1 MSFAPLRCSASAYT
15 PYTPSASRLAQ
26 LAPRPGAA
34 YAAYWNGLLCF
45 GLVFAAALVVPAVAG
60 EGPAPAPAAAHWAF
74 TAPSRPTPPRV
85 GDSGRVRNEVDLFII
100 ARLEEKGL
108 SLSPEASR
116 ETLIRRVSFDLT
128 GLPPTPEEIRAFLDD
143 SAPDAYGRMVD
154 RYLDSVQ
161 YAERWASHWLDA
173 VGYADS
179 NGYFS
184 ADSERPLAYLYRDW
198 VIRSLVDDRPFD
210 RFVAEQ
216 VAGDELV
223 GFHPEADIDP
233 GMVGPLTATHYLRNP
248 QDGTGES
255 DGNDVEVLTDRMA
268 VLDGVVQMVG
278 SSLLGLTLQCAR
290 CHDHKYD
297 PVTQVEYYRLRA
309 VFAGAYD
316 LERWV
321 KPQDRTVA
329 IGSHAERV
337 ENEKRIKAAKK
348 TIEKLGKDLEKRVKP
363 LREALRNDGLLL
375 APISVPG
382 ARRGKAPAV
391 RTRKIEIDDI
401 SRRFPRFAAER
412 RRIEAAIAAAE
423 KERPEPLPRISI
435 LWEERRDPPE
445 HRLLRA
451 GVVTDPG
458 EPVLPGV
465 PSALSVPNNA
475 YGVDPRLVGARSS
488 GRRLALARWL
498 TSPEHPLLARV
509 AVNRMWQHHFGTGIV
524 ATPDN
529 FGSSGSPPSHP
540 ELLDWLAA
548 ELVDGGWKQKRI
560 HRLIVL
566 SAAYRQSSAPREEAA
581 LSDPENRLLARYPLR
596 RLDAESLRDAMLA
609 VSGQLDRA
617 SFGPPTPVGIAE
629 GGEVVVA
636 DKAPGEF
643 RRSIYLER
651 RRTKFLGL
659 LEVFDAPLMVGT
671 CSRRARSTT
680 PLQSLAL
687 LNSPFALAR
696 ARAFAAGVAR
706 DAAADTCGAR
716 ELGALAFRRALGRD
730 PSADETRAAERFLEE
745 ETAARGGGD
754 AGRDRALEGLCQML
768 LASNAFLYVD

>member
-1 MSFAPLRCSASAYT
+1 MSVVLRLGTVLAAAAFAAPLR
-15 PYTPSASRLAQ
+15 
-26 LAPRPGAA
+26 
-34 YAAYWNGLLCF
+34 
-45 GLVFAAALVVPAVAG
+45 AG
-60 EGPAPAPAAAHWAF
+60 ETPAPAPGAAHWAF
-74 TAPSRPTPPRV
+74 TPPARPAPPRV
-85 GDSGRVRNEVDLFII
+85 RDSGRVRNEVDLFIL

-108 SLSPEASR
+108 SLSREASR
-116 ETLIRRVSFDLT
+116 EVLIRRVSFDLT
-128 GLPPTPEEIRAFLDD
+128 GLPPTPEEVRAFLEDG
-143 SAPDAYGRMVD
+143 APGAYERMAD
-154 RYLDSVQ
+154 RYLDSIQ
-161 YAERWASHWLDA
+161 HAERWASHWLDA

-198 VIRSLVDDRPFD
+198 VIRSLHEDRPFD

-216 VAGDELV
+216 VAGDEIA
-223 GFHPEADIDP
+223 GFHPEGDVGP

-255 DGNDVEVLTDRMA
+255 DGNEVEVLTDRMA
-268 VLDGVVQMVG
+268 VLDGVVHMVG

-329 IGSHAERV
+329 IGSHAESI

-348 TIEKLGKDLEKRVKP
+348 AIEKLESELKKLAKP
-363 LREALRNDGLLL
+363 LREALRQDGLVL

-382 ARRGKAPAV
+382 ASRGKAPPV
-391 RTRKIEIDDI
+391 RTGKLELDDV
-401 SRRFPRFAAER
+401 SRRFPRFAAAR
-412 RRIEAAIAAAE
+412 HRIEAAIAAAE

-435 LWEERRDPPE
+435 LWEERRNPSE
-445 HRLLRA
+445 HRLLRG

-458 EPVLPGV
+458 DPVAPGA
-465 PSALSVPNNA
+465 PSALSRPTNA
-475 YGVDPRLVGARSS
+475 YGVDPRFVGAASS

-498 TSPEHPLLARV
+498 TSPDHPLLARV

-524 ATPDN
+524 STPDN
-529 FGSSGSPPSHP
+529 FGPSGSPPSHP
-540 ELLDWLAA
+540 GLLDWLAA
-548 ELVDGGWKQKRI
+548 ELVDGGWRQKRI
-560 HRLIVL
+560 HRLIVR
-566 SAAYRQSSAPREEAA
+566 SAVYRQSGAPREDAA
-581 LSDPENRLLARYPLR
+581 LADPENRLLARYPLR

-609 VSGQLDRA
+609 VSGELDRA
-617 SFGPPTPVGIAE
+617 SFGPPTPVAIAE

-636 DKAPGEF
+636 DKEPGAF
-643 RRSIYLER
+643 RRSVYLER
-651 RRTKFLGL
+651 RRTKPPGI
-659 LEVFDAPLMVGT
+659 LEVFDAPLMITT
-671 CSRRARSTT
+671 CARRSRSTT

-687 LNSPFALAR
+687 LNSGFALAR
-696 ARAFAAGVAR
+696 AKAFAASLTR
-706 DAAADTCGAR
+706 DAAAATCGAR
-716 ELGALAFRRALGRD
+716 ELGVLVFRRALGRD
-730 PSADETRAAERFLEE
+730 PSAEEALAVGRFLEE
-745 ETAARGGGD
+745 ESAARGGGD
-754 AGRDRALEGLCQML
+754 AGRDRALEGICQML